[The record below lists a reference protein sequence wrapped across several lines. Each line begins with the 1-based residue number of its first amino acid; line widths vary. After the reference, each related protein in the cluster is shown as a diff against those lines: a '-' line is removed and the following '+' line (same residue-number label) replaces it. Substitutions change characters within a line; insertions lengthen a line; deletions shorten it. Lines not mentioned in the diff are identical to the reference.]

1 MLWMRGIRFFKEQ
14 GYFVAWNEESLN
26 IYEYNSKKRDLN
38 FKKQLPVLMTIPC
51 AIFDDLT
58 TKEDFVTDVLMFS

>member
-1 MLWMRGIRFFKEQ
+1 M
-14 GYFVAWNEESLN
+14 
-26 IYEYNSKKRDLN
+26 N

-58 TKEDFVTDVLMFS
+58 TKEDCVTDVLMFSQNNIFAVGTNYGNIKIFKWEPRKRSKKII